1 MTIVLKY
8 YLKKKYFS
16 EYNPKLSD
24 ATKGTRVA
32 YVKFM
37 KGTFK
42 PNKDDVS
49 IVDET
54 KSALSRTSSKAIVDF
69 TASIKKVIVSRT

>member
-1 MTIVLKY
+1 M
-8 YLKKKYFS
+8 
-16 EYNPKLSD
+16 SD

-49 IVDET
+49 VVDET
-54 KSALSRTSSKAIVDF
+54 KPSLSRTSSKAIVDF
-69 TASIKKVIVSRT
+69 TASIKRVIVSNACIVSREQYNNVRD